1 VTVNFS
7 RRSLFHGVIELVVYF
22 IKFLYTLIKFHISF
36 VTELMMGVNLS
47 CNCGLPY
54 FIVEYRDTNI
64 LKIIFRSEYVVTKF
78 LRSIGTKA
86 V

>member
-1 VTVNFS
+1 
-7 RRSLFHGVIELVVYF
+7 
-22 IKFLYTLIKFHISF
+22 
-36 VTELMMGVNLS
+36 MMGVNLS